1 MATRIK
7 KGNREDAAV
16 RRAQIIDE
24 AIRQIGQIGS
34 RGFTIQGLASK
45 CGISNAG
52 LLHYFGSKDG
62 VLIALV
68 DEIES
73 REEVIVAPLLA
84 ATKASSGNGEDA
96 YVAMVRLLRR
106 IIERYREIPELGRFL
121 IVLQTDAMDP
131 AHPAHA
137 WFLARAEE
145 TEDLFGQLLAP
156 WAVDAQE
163 AARMCYALI
172 FGLARRWY
180 DKPESFDLG
189 QTLERAVRAIV
200 PFESD

>member
-1 MATRIK
+1 MVSKNQRGT
-7 KGNREDAAV
+7 REDAAV

-52 LLHYFGSKDG
+52 LLYYFGSKDG
-62 VLIALV
+62 VLMALI
-68 DEIES
+68 DEIER
-73 REEVIVAPLLA
+73 REEVIVAPLVA
-84 ATKASSGNGEDA
+84 ATKKSSGNGKDA
-96 YVAMVRLLRR
+96 YLAMVRLLRR

-121 IVLQTDAMDP
+121 IILQTDAMDP
-131 AHPAHA
+131 AHPAHD

-145 TEDLFGQLLAP
+145 TETLFAQLLQS
-156 WAVDAQE
+156 WAEDPE
-163 AARMCYALI
+163 ETARICYALI

-189 QTLERAVRAIV
+189 ATLENTIRALV
-200 PFESD
+200 PFER